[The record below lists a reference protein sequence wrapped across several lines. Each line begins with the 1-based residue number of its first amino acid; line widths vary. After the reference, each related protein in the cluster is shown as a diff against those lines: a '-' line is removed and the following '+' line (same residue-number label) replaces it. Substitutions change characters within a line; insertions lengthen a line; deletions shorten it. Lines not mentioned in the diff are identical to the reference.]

1 MRKIFYLFLILL
13 FSCLGLL
20 AWADN
25 SVTMANVSTGA
36 LSVMDIA
43 TNLTFGMC
51 YVVGVI
57 LAFMTLVFFRR
68 YRQNPVETPLSKV
81 FWTFALATVVF
92 VFPFV
97 AHTVGIYET
106 MEEASEKDPSTMS

>member
-1 MRKIFYLFLILL
+1 MRKIFYLFLVMLS
-13 FSCLGLL
+13 FSLVGSV
-20 AWADN
+20 WADS
-25 SVTMANVSTGA
+25 SVTMSNVSTGA

-43 TNLTFGMC
+43 TNLTFGLC

-68 YRQNPVETPLSKV
+68 YRQNPIETPISKV
-81 FWTFALATVVF
+81 FWTFVLGAVVF

-97 AHTVGIYET
+97 AHTVGIYQT
-106 MEEASEKDPSTMS
+106 MEEASEQDPSTLS